1 MLLLLLLLLLLLIL
15 LLLLLLMLFSVVA
28 AAVRVID
35 EQNTK
40 IVSMLKQFGDN
51 LNVSIYE
58 IVMADVLLLTD
69 VFFKIKKSE

>member
-1 MLLLLLLLLLLLIL
+1 MLLLLLLLMLLL
-15 LLLLLLMLFSVVA
+15 LFSVVA
-28 AAVRVID
+28 AAVRVIG

-40 IVSMLKQFGDN
+40 IVSTLKQFGDN

-69 VFFKIKKSE
+69 VFED

>member
-1 MLLLLLLLLLLLIL
+1 MLLLLLLLLLLLML
-15 LLLLLLMLFSVVA
+15 LLLFSVVA

-69 VFFKIKKSE
+69 VFED